1 MRVAEL
7 AGLRT
12 LRLAEWPDPPDPRP
26 GFVQVRV
33 AHVGVCGSDLHYFSD
48 GGIGDIPSV
57 FPMVLGHEPSGVV
70 AKSNAPGWSPGDAAI
85 VEPAI
90 YCYHCEFC
98 LSGRHNVCAK
108 LRFLSQPDEPGLLR
122 NLVNLPAA
130 NLLPLPA
137 GLGLREATLAEP
149 LAIILHS
156 MQFAAPRP
164 GETAV
169 VFGAGPIGLL
179 TIAVLRLS
187 GVRRIWAVE
196 PVAHRREMA
205 VAHGADAAIDPRQ
218 VDAAA
223 AILSETAGRGV
234 DMSIDCAAKDN
245 TINQAI
251 HAVAAGGRLVLTG
264 IPVEPLISIEY
275 HVLRR
280 KEVALYNVR
289 RSNHD
294 TERAARLL
302 VEHPGRFVPML
313 THTRSLEDVQA
324 AFELLESYGD
334 GVGKLAVDVARHS

>member
-7 AGLRT
+7 AAPRT
-12 LRLAEWPDPPDPRP
+12 LRLTEWPEPPDPPP
-26 GFVQVRV
+26 GFAQVRV
-33 AHVGVCGSDLHYFSD
+33 AAVGVCGSDLHYFSD
-48 GGIGDIPSV
+48 GGIGDTPSV

-70 AKSNAPGWSPGDAAI
+70 AKSNAPGWSAGDAAV

-90 YCYHCEFC
+90 YCYHCEYC
-98 LSGRHNVCAK
+98 LSGRHNVCAS

-122 NLVNLPAA
+122 DLVNLPAS

-149 LAIILHS
+149 LAVILHS
-156 MQFAAPRP
+156 MEFAAPRP

-179 TIAVLRLS
+179 TIAVLKLC
-187 GVRRIWAVE
+187 GARRIWAAE

-205 VAHGADAAIDPRQ
+205 IALGADAAIDPRQ
-218 VDAAA
+218 TDPSAE
-223 AILSETAGRGV
+223 ILAETSGRGA
-234 DMSIDCAAKDN
+234 DMAIDCAAKDG

-251 HAVAAGGRLVLTG
+251 RAVRPAGRLVLTG
-264 IPVEPLISIEY
+264 IPVEPLVSIEY

-280 KEVALYNVR
+280 KEVALFNVR

-294 TERAARLL
+294 TARAARLL
-302 VEHPGRFVPML
+302 AEHPARFVPML
-313 THTRSLEDVQA
+313 THARSLEEVQP
-324 AFELLESYGD
+324 AFELLESYAD
-334 GVGKLAVDVARHS
+334 GVGKLVVEVARTG